1 MLPQCA
7 RFIRRLCFTRRA
19 LTVACFLLVAAGV
32 ALFYSNWLIV
42 NASQHLTWN
51 DIQTVPARN
60 VGLVLG
66 AKPGNRYF
74 TRRINTAAALYHAGK
89 VKWLLVSGDNGK
101 KEYDE
106 PSAMQQALI
115 AKGVPEAA
123 IFCDYAGFS
132 TLDSVVRARKVFGES
147 RITIISQAF
156 HNQRAIWLAQ
166 QYGIDAIGVNA
177 PDLNK
182 RHGTY
187 TRLREKLAR
196 VSAVLDAKILHRQP
210 KYLGAGVTI
219 GADKRARVPF
229 SPVKCQSASQRT
241 GKGGKACYIDENPF
255 LESADVYDTFR
266 CNWD

>member
-1 MLPQCA
+1 MISQCV
-7 RFIRRLCFTRRA
+7 RLIRRRCFTRQT
-19 LTVACFLLVAAGV
+19 LTGMCFLLVAAGGV
-32 ALFYSNWLIV
+32 LFYANRLIV

-51 DIQTVPARN
+51 AIQAVPARE

-74 TRRINTAAALYHAGK
+74 IRRINTAAALYHAGK
-89 VKWLLVSGDNGK
+89 VKWLLVSGDNGQ

-132 TLDSVVRARKVFGES
+132 TLDSVVRARKVFGEN

-196 VSAVLDAKILHRQP
+196 VSAVLDAKILRRQP
-210 KYLGAGVTI
+210 KYLGVTVTL
-219 GADKRARVPF
+219 GANNARGCP
-229 SPVKCQSASQRT
+229 SRQ
-241 GKGGKACYIDENPF
+241 
-255 LESADVYDTFR
+255 
-266 CNWD
+266 